1 MLPVSLKFWSVGVIA
16 IEVPDTREAVI
27 AAKVSNFLI
36 EPCPRLVMI
45 DGIDSSHKKDQ

>member
-16 IEVPDTREAVI
+16 IEAPDIREAVI
-27 AAKVSNFLI
+27 AAKVSNIFI

-45 DGIDSSHKKDQ
+45 DGID